1 MAIEKKVDKRS
12 KSYRDQLLKKGF
24 IVTANTLGIDPA
36 NGEVIVKETT
46 LTATTK
52 DLQKQID
59 KLNSRISQLETK
71 VG

>member
-36 NGEVIVKETT
+36 NGEVILK
-46 LTATTK
+46 
-52 DLQKQID
+52 
-59 KLNSRISQLETK
+59 NYSHSYY
-71 VG
+71 